1 MANSEVVEWVKQY
14 TSDLYS
20 WAYHKTSNAEMA
32 QDLVQDTFV
41 VAVEKIDKFERKSS
55 VKTWLFSILNNK
67 IVDFYRKKSKAH
79 VSLEG
84 SFMSTFFNED
94 GGWKNERKPQEWD
107 NSDEEH
113 LLDNDEFQSVLKRC
127 MDALPEN
134 WSATVKLK
142 YILQKK
148 GDEICK
154 ELGVTSSNY
163 WQMIHRAK
171 LQLRACIEEKWFL
184 EN

>member
-1 MANSEVVEWVKQY
+1 MANSEIIEWVEKY
-14 TSDLYS
+14 TSDLYD

-41 VAVEKIDKFERKSS
+41 VAVEKIDSFQRKSS

-79 VSLEG
+79 IPFDG
-84 SFMSTFFNED
+84 SFLSNFFNKD
-94 GGWKNERKPQEWD
+94 GTWKNESRPKEW
-107 NSDEEH
+107 NQDEGH
-113 LLDNDEFQSVLKRC
+113 LLDNQEFLGVLKKC
-127 MDALPEN
+127 MDALPEK

-142 YILQKK
+142 YLIQKK
-148 GDEICK
+148 GVEICK
-154 ELGVTSSNY
+154 ELGITSSNY

-171 LQLRACIEEKWFL
+171 LQLRACIEKNWFIA
-184 EN
+184 E

>member
-1 MANSEVVEWVKQY
+1 MANSEIVEWVEEY
-14 TSDLYS
+14 TPDLYS
-20 WAYHKTSNAEMA
+20 WAFHKTSNAEMA

-41 VAVEKIDKFERKSS
+41 VAVEKINSFQRKSS

-67 IVDFYRKKSKAH
+67 IVDFYRKKSKNH
-79 VSLEG
+79 VSVESNFL
-84 SFMSTFFNED
+84 SNFFNED
-94 GGWKNERKPQEWD
+94 GDWKNESKPHDWD
-107 NSDEEH
+107 GDEGH
-113 LLDNDEFQSVLKRC
+113 LLDNNDFLIILKRC

-148 GDEICK
+148 GEEICK
-154 ELGVTSSNY
+154 ELGITTSNY

-171 LQLRACIEEKWFL
+171 LQLRACIEKNWFL

>member
-1 MANSEVVEWVKQY
+1 MANSEVVEWVDKY
-14 TSDLYS
+14 TSDLYN

-41 VAVEKIDKFERKSS
+41 VAVEKIESFQRKSS

-79 VSLEG
+79 ISFEG
-84 SFMSTFFNED
+84 SFLSNFFTED
-94 GGWKNERKPQEWD
+94 GEWTNESKPNDWNQD
-107 NSDEEH
+107 DAH
-113 LLDNDEFQSVLKRC
+113 LLDDNEFLGVLKTC
-127 MDALPEN
+127 MDALPES

-142 YILQKK
+142 YLLQKK
-148 GDEICK
+148 GEEICK
-154 ELGVTSSNY
+154 ELEITSSNY

-171 LQLRACIEEKWFL
+171 LQLRACIEKKWFL